1 MAAVFGVGLPG
12 TQITGV
18 REELV
23 GCVDP
28 HEVGRMEEGKGWGG
42 FSLLN
47 SFLHTGFR
55 TETLGPALPIS
66 LSLRADCWG
75 NEAAVECPCS

>member
-18 REELV
+18 REELI
-23 GCVDP
+23 GYVDP
-28 HEVGRMEEGKGWGG
+28 HGVGRMEEGKGWGG

-47 SFLHTGFR
+47 SFLRAHTGFR
-55 TETLGPALPIS
+55 TETLAPALPIS
-66 LSLRADCWG
+66 
-75 NEAAVECPCS
+75 